1 MIILTIRT
9 DKPVSELGLFNN
21 RQLLVQE
28 TWEAHRELA
37 ETIHL
42 KIESLLKNQ
51 AKDWSDLAGIICYKG
66 PGSFTGLRIGLSVG
80 NALAYGLNIPIVG
93 SSGTSWQSVG
103 LKALAKGQDDKV
115 VLPKYGSPV
124 HITAAKK

>member
-9 DKPVSELGLFNN
+9 DKPVSELGLFND
-21 RQLLVQE
+21 RQLLTSE

-42 KIESLLKNQ
+42 KIESLLKSQ
-51 AKDWSDLAGIICYKG
+51 AKGWSDLAGIVCYKG

-93 SSGTSWQSVG
+93 SSGANWLLSG
-103 LKALAKGQDDKV
+103 LKTLALDQDQKV